1 MRPLCFLGRQKKKDK
16 AAKACTLW
24 VPAINNY
31 GVFGRWAFL
40 EIDDPWDAGNNIHR
54 FLGELEKANA
64 SAHG

>member
-40 EIDDPWDAGNNIHR
+40 EIDDPWDAGNNIRR